1 MAKLSLQEQLL
12 KSGLVSSGQAKAVRT
27 EKQKQ
32 VKQQQHNK
40 KIEVD
45 VAKEQV
51 QKLRLEQA
59 EKDRELNLLRK
70 QEEEQKHLAAQVK
83 QIIEQNRLAQTDST
97 NKNQDDSVAYHFTDN
112 NKVKTLYVSK
122 SIRDQISQ
130 GEIAIVRLNHQ
141 YELVS
146 VEIAEKIKLRD
157 TACLIVFNQPAK
169 SDENQQDPYSAY
181 QVPDDLLW

>member
-12 KSGLVSSGQAKAVRT
+12 KSGLVSSGRAKAVKS

-32 VKQQQHNK
+32 VKQQHHNK
-40 KIEVD
+40 KIEID

-59 EKDRELNLLRK
+59 EKDRELNLQRK
-70 QEEEQKHLAAQVK
+70 QDEQQKHLAAQVK
-83 QIIEQNRLAQTDST
+83 QIIEQNRLAQTDSS

-112 NKVKTLYVSK
+112 NKVKTLYVSI
-122 SIRDQISQ
+122 SIRDQIAQ
-130 GEIAIVRLNHQ
+130 GKIAIVRLNHQ

-146 VEIAEKIKLRD
+146 AEIAEKIKLREN
-157 TACLIVFNQPAK
+157 ASVIVFNQPTK
-169 SDENQQDPYSAY
+169 TDENMEDPYSAY
-181 QVPDDLLW
+181 HVPDDLLW